1 MNYLTPKSLQDMPK
15 LSTEQIL
22 SIEKLIHASVLD
34 ELLRIELTDH
44 VCCAVEDALIHG
56 KSFDDALNDA
66 LHQLCPDGAGAIE
79 QELLFLLTPQIPIIM
94 KKLLYG
100 CGFIAA
106 TGLSLGIMFRQF
118 HWPGSVVFML
128 AGSVGLLI
136 AMVTLL
142 YQVVKFPGIMS
153 VQARIR
159 LIAGALGGILV
170 STGTLFKIQH
180 YPTANIQVGLGM
192 SILIVLFIPLFFWE
206 LYQRELR
213 AAQ

>member
-1 MNYLTPKSLQDMPK
+1 MPK

-66 LHQLCPDGAGAIE
+66 FHQLCPDGAATIE
-79 QELLFLLTPQIPIIM
+79 QELLFLLTLQIPIIM

-106 TGLSLGIMFRQF
+106 TGIASGLLFRQF
-118 HWPGSVVFML
+118 LWPGSAVLMFVGCTALFAAML
-128 AGSVGLLI
+128 TLI
-136 AMVTLL
+136 
-142 YQVVKFPGIMS
+142 YQLFKFPGIMPMQS
-153 VQARIR
+153 RIR
-159 LIAGALGGILV
+159 LIAGAMSGLLIA
-170 STGTLFKIQH
+170 SGTIFKIQSF
-180 YPTANIQVGLGM
+180 PTANIQVGLGM
-192 SILIVLFIPLFFWE
+192 AVLIVVFIPLFFWE

-213 AAQ
+213 SSH